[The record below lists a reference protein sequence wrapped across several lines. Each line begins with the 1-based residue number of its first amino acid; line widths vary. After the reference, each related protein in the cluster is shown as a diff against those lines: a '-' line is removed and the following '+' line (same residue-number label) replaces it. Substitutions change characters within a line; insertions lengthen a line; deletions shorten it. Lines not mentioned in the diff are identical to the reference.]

1 MLMDDK
7 ETKYEYN
14 KILFITLEQQLCGFE
29 ILETITLRFESGA
42 GLKLVDTS
50 VHSTRYAFSGVTNN
64 VE

>member
-1 MLMDDK
+1 MREK
-7 ETKYEYN
+7 QNTKTI
-14 KILFITLEQQLCGFE
+14 KLHATILCGGFE